1 MGKTPDMLPWRSG
14 RQLGAAVRAARARMG
29 LTQSELAK
37 RARVGLKF
45 LYELESGKETLRADK
60 VFDVLD
66 VLALRLVVTSSPAV
80 RRSPA
85 ATQWRRANRAAIQAY
100 NKHVEEDGAFS
111 EGLRSF

>member
-1 MGKTPDMLPWRSG
+1 MGKTPDMVPWRSG
-14 RQLGAAVRAARARMG
+14 RQLGAAVRAARARRG
-29 LTQSELAK
+29 LTQAELAR

-66 VLALRLVVTSSPAV
+66 VLALQLVVTSSLGTQ
-80 RRSPA
+80 RKHA
-85 ATQWRRANRAAIQAY
+85 AAQWRRANRAAIRAY
-100 NKHVEEDGAFS
+100 NEHVENDGVFS

>member
-1 MGKTPDMLPWRSG
+1 MGKTPDMVPWRSG

-29 LTQSELAK
+29 LTQAELAK

-60 VFDVLD
+60 VFDVLG
-66 VLALRLVVTSSPAV
+66 VLSLQLVVTSTPGK
-80 RRSPA
+80 RQTRA
-85 ATQWRRANRAAIQAY
+85 AAQWRKDNRAAIQAY
-100 NKHVEEDGAFS
+100 NEHVEKDGVFS